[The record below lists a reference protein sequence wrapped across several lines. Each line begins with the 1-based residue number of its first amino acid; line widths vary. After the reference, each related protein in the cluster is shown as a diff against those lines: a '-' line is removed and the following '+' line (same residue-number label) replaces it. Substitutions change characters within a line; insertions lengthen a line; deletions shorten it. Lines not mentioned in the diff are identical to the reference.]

1 MPNYP
6 YLKTTAF
13 DVRNDVLDIIR
24 KTGSGHVGGSLSS
37 TDILVALYFSDLFNF
52 YPTQPDHPQRDRFI
66 LSAGHLAL
74 ALYSVLCRSGFFDEK
89 LLYTYSELKSPLQG
103 HAHRSVPGVE
113 YSSGSLG
120 QGLSL
125 ASGMALADKRD
136 RKKRFTITLT
146 SDGEHNQGQ
155 IWEAAMFANKY
166 SLNRLINIIDKNGI
180 QIGGTTDQIMPLGD
194 LANKYYE
201 FGWQVYEINGHLFP
215 ALLRALQSAKES
227 SEKPVV
233 IIAKTTLGKGISYME
248 GKYKYH
254 DIKNLTEKGH
264 QRALSEL
271 QKNFKPPK

>member
-6 YLKTTAF
+6 YLKTTAL

-24 KTGSGHVGGSLSS
+24 KTGSGHIGGSFSS

-74 ALYSVLCRSGFFDEK
+74 ALYSVLCRAGFFDEK
-89 LLYTYSELKSPLQG
+89 LLYTYSKLKSPLQG

-136 RKKRFTITLT
+136 RKKRFTIALT

-180 QIGGTTDQIMPLGD
+180 QIGGTTDQIMPLGN

-201 FGWQVYEINGHLFP
+201 FGWQVYEINGHHFP

-264 QRALSEL
+264 KRALSEL